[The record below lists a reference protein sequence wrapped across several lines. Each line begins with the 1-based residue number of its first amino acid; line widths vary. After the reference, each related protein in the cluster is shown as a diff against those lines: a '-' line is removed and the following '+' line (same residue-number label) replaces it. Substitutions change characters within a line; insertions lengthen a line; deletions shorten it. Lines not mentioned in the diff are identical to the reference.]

1 MMGVQVVSHGP
12 IKIVDTGDLE
22 NGTMEREN
30 VNKALN
36 MHPIGHRWLCGL
48 KDGVTRAS
56 SALQDLF
63 VVRNLP

>member
-36 MHPIGHRWLCGL
+36 MHPIGHR
-48 KDGVTRAS
+48 
-56 SALQDLF
+56 
-63 VVRNLP
+63 